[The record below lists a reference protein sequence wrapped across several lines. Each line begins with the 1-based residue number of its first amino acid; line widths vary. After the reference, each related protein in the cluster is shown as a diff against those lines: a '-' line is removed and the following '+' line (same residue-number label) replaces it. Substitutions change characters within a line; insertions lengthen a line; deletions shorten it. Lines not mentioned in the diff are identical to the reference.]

1 MSDILYCESL
11 PSLSSISPDRSI
23 EKGSCED
30 HQYCDF
36 QAFRL
41 LVTSPVAALPVCKP
55 CLYVFVCTSVQTGPS
70 NQIHQRRSLSILGTI
85 PGPFEPRP
93 PRSRDRTPRGSPVT
107 LEYVW
112 PDGEIGFIVV
122 IIISPF
128 KPADTG
134 SLIGQY

>member
-1 MSDILYCESL
+1 MLHCE
-11 PSLSSISPDRSI
+11 SLSSISPNRSA
-23 EKGSCED
+23 EKGSCEV

-41 LVTSPVAALPVCKP
+41 LVTSSCSLLLPLFLFVIHSCMCLCVHLCK
-55 CLYVFVCTSVQTGPS
+55 QAH
-70 NQIHQRRSLSILGTI
+70 QIKYIRGGHYQFSGQSLTL
-85 PGPFEPRP
+85 GPFEPWP
-93 PRSRDRTPRGSPVT
+93 PRSWDRTPRGSPVT

-112 PDGEIGFIVV
+112 HDGEISFIVV

-134 SLIGQY
+134 SLIG